1 MLESK
6 VFALI
11 VNTIR
16 SLKISWSRKAETIL
30 TGHIMK
36 LRTANSKHA
45 LVQKSLLRI
54 S

>member
-16 SLKISWSRKAETIL
+16 LLKISWSLKADSIL

-45 LVQKSLLRI
+45 PVQKSLLRK